1 MFCSKCG
8 SKIPDGASFCPK
20 CGQTIEQAAAEGDDT
35 SRLNNDADATVP
47 VNTEGAADAT
57 ISADPGSSDPTTV
70 LPARERRSA
79 GAASGVSNAA
89 GTESAT
95 NNTPFSNE
103 GERVGD
109 EPSAR
114 KPNSRRTALWVC
126 VAVAAIVLV
135 GALVWHSMN
144 PSNANTQNTSAQS
157 NASASIPDV
166 TGMSLDDAKKALEDA
181 GFVVQ
186 VAQEASDQD
195 ENTVVSVDPAAGTQ
209 AKQGDQVTITVAIPR
224 TIPNVVGKTE
234 DEAKQALSDAGA
246 TNVVVKTEASADAT
260 EGTVSA
266 VEPTEGSAFKSGDQ
280 VTLTVATKEG
290 TVVPDVTG
298 KNQDDAVSALQ
309 QAGFAAN
316 VQWQESTSIYPQVV
330 STDPAPGSSATPGQ
344 TVTVYVAS
352 PGARSELY
360 LQDYLA
366 CSRENIEKYLSWKG
380 WTKIEDDG
388 TWVCW
393 QKSGLG
399 TLSFGKDR
407 MQIDDTPNDPPAPS
421 FNFVDFTPESNH
433 DDGLWVHD
441 YSGTLAGPTDSLAYL
456 AKAEGMFGFSGALQ
470 HYNVG
475 DSPASYTPDGYTSV
489 AEVGAA
495 GNNSYWFVMEETS
508 PYDNEHRFVAQVAT
522 KDVVGSDAATALES
536 FFRNE
541 HVG

>member
-8 SKIPDGASFCPK
+8 NKIPDGASFCPK
-20 CGQTIEQAAAEGDDT
+20 CGQTIEQATAGEDDA
-35 SRLNNDADATVP
+35 SRLNNDADATVRATTANP
-47 VNTEGAADAT
+47 NDATAPATTGVTADAT
-57 ISADPGSSDPTTV
+57 VPAGPGSNDPTTV
-70 LPARERRSA
+70 LPTRERGTA
-79 GAASGVSNAA
+79 ETATEGPSGK
-89 GTESAT
+89 
-95 NNTPFSNE
+95 
-103 GERVGD
+103 
-109 EPSAR
+109 

-126 VAVAAIVLV
+126 VAVASIVLV
-135 GALVWHSMN
+135 GALVWHSLN
-144 PSNANTQNTSAQS
+144 SS
-157 NASASIPDV
+157 NASTQDATAQTNESASVPDV
-166 TGMSLDDAKKALEDA
+166 TGMTLDNAKKALEDA

-186 VAQEASDQD
+186 VAQEPSDQD
-195 ENTVVSVDPAAGTQ
+195 ENTIVSVNPTAGTQ
-209 AKQGDQVTITVAIPR
+209 AKRGDQVTITVAIPR
-224 TIPNVVGKTE
+224 TIPSVVGKTE

-246 TNVVVKTEASADAT
+246 TNVVVTTKASTDAT
-260 EGTVSA
+260 EGTVTA
-266 VEPTEGSAFKSGDQ
+266 VEPTEGSTFKSSDQ
-280 VTLTVATKEG
+280 VTLTVASKE

-330 STDPAPGSSATPGQ
+330 STDPAPGSAASPGQ
-344 TVTVYVAS
+344 TITVYVAS

-421 FNFVDFTPESNH
+421 FNFVGFSPESNH

-522 KDVVGSDAATALES
+522 KDVVGSDAATALKS